1 MKKIV
6 ITLVLLTPFVFVL
19 SQDVKKR
26 TYETK
31 FTEKAPEIDG
41 LMDDDCWDLV
51 EWTEDFTQTTPYE
64 NQDPSQET
72 SFKILYDDNN
82 LYVFVRA
89 HDTEADKISRI
100 MSRRDD
106 FTGDMIEIN
115 IDSDYDKQT
124 AFSFTAMAS
133 GVKGDEAITQNGN
146 NWDGSWNP
154 IWYLKTSIDD
164 KGWNAE
170 FKIPFSQ
177 LRFGKKEVHVWGIE
191 MMRSIFRSEERS
203 HWQFIPK
210 GSPGFVHLFGELH
223 GIKNIKP
230 KRQVEILPY
239 AVAKMERFEKEDEN
253 PFADGKSSNI
263 SAGIDG
269 KIGITN
275 DFILDFT
282 VNPDFGQVEAD
293 PSEVNLTAFESYFSE
308 RRPFFVEGK
317 SIYQFR
323 PSSTIVINKLNR
335 DNLFYSRRIGRYPHH
350 YPETGDNEYV
360 DMPEATKILA
370 AFKLS
375 GKTKKGLSIG
385 ILESVTANEKA
396 EIDNSGSRREES
408 VEPLTNYFVGR
419 VQKDFNKGKTVL
431 GGILTAVNRKIE
443 NPAIDY
449 LHDAAY
455 TGGVDFKHSW
465 KKRTW
470 YIAAKGTFSNVRG
483 TETSILETQT
493 SSARYFQRPDANHLS
508 VDSGL
513 TSLSGYGATFRFGRN
528 SKEKWQFETS
538 ASLRSPGLEFNDV
551 GYMRYSDIIHH
562 GTWAGYYVREPFG
575 IFRNFYLNMNYW
587 MQWDFSGE
595 LLSLNSN
602 INFNTQFKNKWRIN
616 GSISTQSKNTS
627 TTMLRGGPSIFSPG
641 NLGLN
646 LNLSSDRS
654 KKVSLYLGNYQNFGN
669 HQSSFYHEYWAGIR
683 IRPMNSMSI
692 SINPSYGYNNDALQY
707 IETVD
712 INDKPSYVFAEIDQ
726 KTLNFTVRI
735 NYAINPVLTI
745 QYYAQPFVASGSYTK
760 LKRIT
765 EPHADEYNNR
775 FHTFSGQEI
784 SYNSVDEAYDIDE
797 NQDGAIDYSI
807 SNPDF
812 NFRQFKSNLVVRWEY
827 LPGSTVYFVWSQ
839 GRTSSNSDGTFSYG
853 NDMQDLFNVYP
864 HNVVLI
870 KLSYWFSL

>member
-853 NDMQDLFNVYP
+853 NDMQDLLTLCCVS
-864 HNVVLI
+864 VC
-870 KLSYWFSL
+870 